1 MTIKFVGSKASISHR
16 GITFSDNKE
25 DKYLYLNIALQLIQA
40 LDHEYIADKVYRYE
54 PDTKRLSDSEIVQAL
69 SSYCDNLKTLIDD
82 AAAKADAYVN
92 DQITHA
98 QVNRTLNSDERHVLE
113 KNYEMMRH
121 YIVQR
126 HVNKTVYYCAVGV
139 LADIMRRG
147 HIDSVAAPMYERFLH
162 VFHSVEGVLHRHKRP
177 IDTKIDIYEVDGQ
190 LFAKLALFHR

>member
-1 MTIKFVGSKASISHR
+1 MTIKFVGPKASISHR
-16 GITFSDNKE
+16 GITFSNNKE

-40 LDHEYIADKVYRYE
+40 LDHEYIADKLYHYSA
-54 PDTKRLSDSEIVQAL
+54 DTKRLSDQEMMQAL
-69 SSYCDNLKTLIDD
+69 SVYCAELTALIDD

-92 DQITHA
+92 DQIAHA
-98 QVNRTLNSDERHVLE
+98 RDNRTLNSDEKRVLE

-126 HVNKTVYYCAVGV
+126 HINKTVYYCAVNV

-147 HIDSVAAPMYERFLH
+147 HIDHVVVPMFERFVH

-177 IDTKIDIYEVDGQ
+177 IDTQIDIYESEG
-190 LFAKLALFHR
+190 KLYSRLTLLHR